1 MFPLDAAG
9 DEPKTSDL
17 KFSMIETTC
26 GPVTTLAQSAKRSDR
41 ARMPWSLANDFDAGT
56 VSGSPR
62 QRGVPRNQRRI
73 ERFRKSKVSRVV
85 GCQVAPERPD
95 SKEENVVWITVQR
108 QIGEIFE
115 CLLAPLRVHFAG
127 EGIAPQDLRNL
138 KIEHMRGVQ
147 CIFAAEQPL
156 SYPTGCGCVEQHFEQ
171 SGSVDDNHCRSR
183 SARTALAGGI
193 RGVTESRCVRRRR
206 RSLSVGRSASRSTSC
221 SRYSDSES
229 PSIAARAFSFR

>member
-1 MFPLDAAG
+1 MVGQLQRLLNRQNAATG
-9 DEPKTSDL
+9 LE
-17 KFSMIETTC
+17 C
-26 GPVTTLAQSAKRSDR
+26 R
-41 ARMPWSLANDFDAGT
+41 WSLANDFDAGT

-138 KIEHMRGVQ
+138 KIEHMRGV
-147 CIFAAEQPL
+147 
-156 SYPTGCGCVEQHFEQ
+156 
-171 SGSVDDNHCRSR
+171 CRCD
-183 SARTALAGGI
+183 RTA
-193 RGVTESRCVRRRR
+193 SRLPDRMPVC
-206 RSLSVGRSASRSTSC
+206 
-221 SRYSDSES
+221 
-229 PSIAARAFSFR
+229 